1 MLEPNK
7 IFKLSKSS
15 LILIEG
21 NDKFD
26 FIQGIISND
35 IKFLKKKKS
44 IYAAMLSPQGRY
56 LYDFFIT
63 NHNNNFLL
71 ECPSFQ
77 ATEIYKKLNLYKLRS
92 DVKIKIIE
100 TFDIFLVSKLNLDE
114 FTINN
119 SESLFF
125 EDPRFNNNLM
135 RVYAP
140 KEFTIKNKKIS
151 LMNADQYDDFRIN
164 MSIPDFTKDSQKEK
178 SLLLEMRFDEL
189 NGISWEKGCYL
200 GQEITA
206 RMKYRGKVKKKI
218 FSISID
224 FKSRLDEKIFFNE
237 KEVGMILSHNNVKGF
252 AFIDM
257 MTDIKPSEYLICG
270 DSKIRYEEPWWSKK

>member
-7 IFKLSKSS
+7 IFKLNKSS

-44 IYAAMLSPQGRY
+44 IYAAILSPQGRY

-77 ATEIYKKLNLYKLRS
+77 ATEIYNKLNLYKLRS

-100 TFDIFLVSKLNLDE
+100 TFDIFLVNKLNLDE
-114 FTINN
+114 FTIKN
-119 SESLFF
+119 SEGLFF
-125 EDPRFNNNLM
+125 EDPRFNNNLV

-140 KEFTIKNKKIS
+140 KEFTIKNRKIS
-151 LMNADQYDDFRIN
+151 LMNEDQYNDFRIN
-164 MSIPDFTKDSQKEK
+164 MSIPDFTKDSKKEK
-178 SLLLEMRFDEL
+178 SLLLEMRFDKL

-218 FSISID
+218 FSIFID
-224 FKSRLDEKIFFNE
+224 FKSRLDEKIFYNE
-237 KEVGMILSHNNVKGF
+237 KEVGMILSHNNVKGL
-252 AFIDM
+252 AFIDIM
-257 MTDIKPSEYLICG
+257 IDIEPSDYLICG
-270 DSKIRYEEPWWSKK
+270 DSKVRYEEPWWSKK

>member
-7 IFKLSKSS
+7 IFKLNKSS

-35 IKFLKKKKS
+35 IKFLEKKKS

-56 LYDFFIT
+56 LFDFFIS

-77 ATEIYKKLNLYKLRS
+77 VSEIYNKLNLYKLRS
-92 DVKIKIIE
+92 DVKINIIE
-100 TFDIFLVSKLNLDE
+100 TYDIFLANKLNLDE
-114 FTINN
+114 FAIKNFKG
-119 SESLFF
+119 LFF

-140 KEFTIKNKKIS
+140 KDFIIKNKKIS
-151 LMNADQYDDFRIN
+151 LMDDDQYNDFRIN
-164 MSIPDFTKDSQKEK
+164 MSIPDFTKDSQKDK

-218 FSISID
+218 FCISID
-224 FKSRLDEKIFFNE
+224 FKSRLDEKIFFKE
-237 KEVGMILSHNNVKGF
+237 KEVGTILSHNNVKGL

-257 MTDIKPSEYLICG
+257 KIDIDPSDYLICG
-270 DSKIRYEEPWWSKK
+270 DSRIRYKEPWWSKK

>member
-7 IFKLSKSS
+7 IFKFNKSS

-44 IYAAMLSPQGRY
+44 IYAAILSPQGRY

-77 ATEIYKKLNLYKLRS
+77 ATEIYNKLNLYKLRS

-100 TFDIFLVSKLNLDE
+100 TFDIFLVNKLNLDE
-114 FTINN
+114 FTIKN
-119 SESLFF
+119 SEGLFF
-125 EDPRFNNNLM
+125 EDPRFNNNLV

-140 KEFTIKNKKIS
+140 KEFTIKNRKIS
-151 LMNADQYDDFRIN
+151 LMNEDQYNDFRIN
-164 MSIPDFTKDSQKEK
+164 MSIPDFTKDSKKEK
-178 SLLLEMRFDEL
+178 SLLLEMRFDKL

-218 FSISID
+218 FSIFID
-224 FKSRLDEKIFFNE
+224 FKSRLDEKIFYNE
-237 KEVGMILSHNNVKGF
+237 KEVGMILSHNNVKGL
-252 AFIDM
+252 AFIDIM
-257 MTDIKPSEYLICG
+257 IDIEPSDYLICG
-270 DSKIRYEEPWWSKK
+270 DSKVRYEEPWWSKK

>member
-7 IFKLSKSS
+7 IFKLNKSS

-44 IYAAMLSPQGRY
+44 IYAAILSPQGRY
-56 LYDFFIT
+56 LFDFFIA
-63 NHNNNFLL
+63 NYNNNFLL

-77 ATEIYKKLNLYKLRS
+77 VNEIYKKLNLYKLRS
-92 DVKIKIIE
+92 DVNIKIIK
-100 TFDIFLVSKLNLDE
+100 TFDIFLINKLNLDD
-114 FTINN
+114 FIINN
-119 SESLFF
+119 SEGLYF

-135 RVYAP
+135 RVYVP
-140 KEFTIKNKKIS
+140 KEFTIKNRKIS
-151 LMNADQYDDFRIN
+151 LINEDQYNDFRIE
-164 MSIPDFTKDSQKEK
+164 MSIPDFTKDSTKEK

-218 FSISID
+218 FSVLID
-224 FKSRLDEKIFFNE
+224 FKSRLDEKIFFKE
-237 KEVGMILSHNNVKGF
+237 KEVGTILSHNNVKGL
-252 AFIDM
+252 ALIDTM
-257 MTDIKPSEYLICG
+257 INTKPSDYLVCG

>member
-77 ATEIYKKLNLYKLRS
+77 ATEIYNKLNLYKLRS

-100 TFDIFLVSKLNLDE
+100 TFDIFLVNKLNLDE
-114 FTINN
+114 FTIKN
-119 SESLFF
+119 SEGLFF
-125 EDPRFNNNLM
+125 EDPRFNNNLV

-140 KEFTIKNKKIS
+140 KEFTIKNRKIS
-151 LMNADQYDDFRIN
+151 LMNEDQYNDFRIN
-164 MSIPDFTKDSQKEK
+164 MSIPDFTKDSKKEK
-178 SLLLEMRFDEL
+178 SLLLEMRFDKL

-218 FSISID
+218 FSIFID
-224 FKSRLDEKIFFNE
+224 FKSRLDEKIFYNE
-237 KEVGMILSHNNVKGF
+237 KEVGMILSHNNVKGL
-252 AFIDM
+252 AFIDIM
-257 MTDIKPSEYLICG
+257 IDIEPSDYLICG
-270 DSKIRYEEPWWSKK
+270 DSKVRYEEPWWSKK

>member
-7 IFKLSKSS
+7 IFKLNKSS

-44 IYAAMLSPQGRY
+44 IYAAILSPQGRY
-56 LYDFFIT
+56 LYDFFVT

-77 ATEIYKKLNLYKLRS
+77 VNEIYKKLNLYKLRS
-92 DVKIKIIE
+92 DVKIKIIQ
-100 TFDIFLVSKLNLDE
+100 TFDIFLVNKLNLDE
-114 FTINN
+114 FTVNN
-119 SESLFF
+119 SEGLFF
-125 EDPRFNNNLM
+125 EDPRFNNSLI

-140 KEFTIKNKKIS
+140 KEFKIKNRKIS
-151 LMNADQYDDFRIN
+151 LMNEDQYNDFRIN
-164 MSIPDFTKDSQKEK
+164 MSIPDFTKDSKKEK

-218 FSISID
+218 FCISID
-224 FKSRLDEKIFFNE
+224 FGSRLDEKIFLKK
-237 KEVGMILSHNNVKGF
+237 KEVGMILSHNNVKGL
-252 AFIDM
+252 AFIDIM
-257 MTDIKPSEYLICG
+257 IDIDPSDYLICG
-270 DSKIRYEEPWWSKK
+270 DSKIRYEKPWWSKK

>member
-7 IFKLSKSS
+7 VFKLSKSS

-35 IKFLKKKKS
+35 INFLKTKKS
-44 IYAAMLSPQGRY
+44 IYAAILSPQGRY
-56 LYDFFIT
+56 LYDFFIA
-63 NHNNNFLL
+63 NYNNNFLL

-77 ATEIYKKLNLYKLRS
+77 VEEIFKKLNLYKLRS
-92 DVKIKIIE
+92 DVQIKIIE
-100 TFDIFLVSKLNLDE
+100 TLDIFLINKLNLND

-119 SESLFF
+119 FEGLYF
-125 EDPRFNNNLM
+125 EDPRFNNNLI

-140 KEFTIKNKKIS
+140 KKFTIKNRKIS
-151 LMNADQYDDFRIN
+151 LMNQDQYNDFRIK
-164 MSIPDFTKDSQKEK
+164 MCIPDFTKDSKKEK

-218 FSISID
+218 FSVSID
-224 FKSRLDEKIFFNE
+224 FKSRLDEKIFFKE
-237 KEVGMILSHNNVKGF
+237 KEVGMILSHNNFQGL
-252 AFIDM
+252 ALIDTM
-257 MTDIKPSEYLICG
+257 IDEEASHHLICG
-270 DSKIRYEEPWWSKK
+270 DSKINYKEPWWSKK

>member
-7 IFKLSKSS
+7 IFKLNKSS

-44 IYAAMLSPQGRY
+44 IYAAILSPQGRY
-56 LYDFFIT
+56 LYDFFVT

-77 ATEIYKKLNLYKLRS
+77 VNEIYKKLNLYKLRS
-92 DVKIKIIE
+92 DVKIKIIQ
-100 TFDIFLVSKLNLDE
+100 TFDIFLVNKLNLDD
-114 FTINN
+114 FTVNN
-119 SESLFF
+119 SEGLFF
-125 EDPRFNNNLM
+125 EDPRFNNSLI

-140 KEFTIKNKKIS
+140 KEFKIKNRKIS
-151 LMNADQYDDFRIN
+151 LMNEDQYNDFRIN
-164 MSIPDFTKDSQKEK
+164 MSIPDFTKDSKKEK

-218 FSISID
+218 FCISID
-224 FKSRLDEKIFFNE
+224 FGSRLDEKIFLKK
-237 KEVGMILSHNNVKGF
+237 KEVGMILSHNNVKGL
-252 AFIDM
+252 AFIDIM
-257 MTDIKPSEYLICG
+257 IDIDPSDYLICG
-270 DSKIRYEEPWWSKK
+270 DSKIRYEKPWWSKK

>member
-7 IFKLSKSS
+7 IFKFNKSS

-77 ATEIYKKLNLYKLRS
+77 ATEIYNKLNLYKLRS

-100 TFDIFLVSKLNLDE
+100 TFDIFLVNKLNLDE
-114 FTINN
+114 FTIKN
-119 SESLFF
+119 SEGLFF
-125 EDPRFNNNLM
+125 EDPRFNNNLV

-140 KEFTIKNKKIS
+140 KEFTIKNRKIS
-151 LMNADQYDDFRIN
+151 LMNEDQYNDFRIN
-164 MSIPDFTKDSQKEK
+164 MSIPDFTKDSKKEK
-178 SLLLEMRFDEL
+178 SLLLEMRFDKL

-218 FSISID
+218 FSIFID
-224 FKSRLDEKIFFNE
+224 FKSRLDEKIFYNE
-237 KEVGMILSHNNVKGF
+237 KEVGMILSHNNVKGL
-252 AFIDM
+252 AFIDIM
-257 MTDIKPSEYLICG
+257 IDIEPSDYLICG
-270 DSKIRYEEPWWSKK
+270 DSKVRYEEPWWSKK

>member
-44 IYAAMLSPQGRY
+44 IYAAILSPQGRY

-77 ATEIYKKLNLYKLRS
+77 VTEIYKKLNLYKLRS
-92 DVKIKIIE
+92 DVQIKIIE
-100 TFDIFLVSKLNLDE
+100 NFDIFLINKLNLDD

-119 SESLFF
+119 FEGLYF
-125 EDPRFNNNLM
+125 EDPRFNNNLI
-135 RVYAP
+135 RVYAK
-140 KEFTIKNKKIS
+140 KEFTIKNRKIS
-151 LMNADQYDDFRIN
+151 LMSEDQYNDFRIK
-164 MSIPDFTKDSQKEK
+164 MSIPDFTKDSTKEK
-178 SLLLEMRFDEL
+178 SLLLEMRFDQL

-224 FKSRLDEKIFFNE
+224 FKSRLDEKIFYNE
-237 KEVGMILSHNNVKGF
+237 KEVGMILSHNNVNNH
-252 AFIDM
+252 INNNNNNNN
-257 MTDIKPSEYLICG
+257 
-270 DSKIRYEEPWWSKK
+270 KINKSDN

>member
-7 IFKLSKSS
+7 IFKLNKSS

-71 ECPSFQ
+71 ECPRFQ

-100 TFDIFLVSKLNLDE
+100 TFDIFLVSKLNLEE

-125 EDPRFNNNLM
+125 QDPRFNNNLM

-151 LMNADQYDDFRIN
+151 LMNEDQYNDFRIN
-164 MSIPDFTKDSQKEK
+164 MSIPDFTKDSKKEK

-206 RMKYRGKVKKKI
+206 RMKYRGKVKKYLA
-218 FSISID
+218 S
-224 FKSRLDEKIFFNE
+224 LL
-237 KEVGMILSHNNVKGF
+237 ILNLG
-252 AFIDM
+252 
-257 MTDIKPSEYLICG
+257 
-270 DSKIRYEEPWWSKK
+270 

>member
-7 IFKLSKSS
+7 IFKLNKSS

-44 IYAAMLSPQGRY
+44 IYAAILSPQGRY
-56 LYDFFIT
+56 LYDFFVT

-77 ATEIYKKLNLYKLRS
+77 VNEIYKKLNLYKLRS
-92 DVKIKIIE
+92 DVKIKIIQ
-100 TFDIFLVSKLNLDE
+100 TFDIFLVNKLNLDE
-114 FTINN
+114 FTVNN
-119 SESLFF
+119 SEGLFF
-125 EDPRFNNNLM
+125 EDPRFNNSLI

-140 KEFTIKNKKIS
+140 KEFKIKNRKIS
-151 LMNADQYDDFRIN
+151 LMNEDQYNDFRIN
-164 MSIPDFTKDSQKEK
+164 MSIPDFTKDSKKEK

-218 FSISID
+218 FCISID
-224 FKSRLDEKIFFNE
+224 FRSRLDEKIFLKK
-237 KEVGMILSHNNVKGF
+237 KEVGMILSHNNVKGL

-257 MTDIKPSEYLICG
+257 MIDIDPSDYLICG
-270 DSKIRYEEPWWSKK
+270 DSKIRYEKPWWSKK

>member
-7 IFKLSKSS
+7 IFKLNKRS

-35 IKFLKKKKS
+35 IKFLEKKKS

-119 SESLFF
+119 SECLFF
-125 EDPRFNNNLM
+125 QDPRFNNSLM

-151 LMNADQYDDFRIN
+151 LMNEDQYNDFRIN
-164 MSIPDFTKDSQKEK
+164 MNIPDFTKDSKKEK

-218 FSISID
+218 FSIYID

-237 KEVGMILSHNNVKGF
+237 EEVGMILSHNNVKGF